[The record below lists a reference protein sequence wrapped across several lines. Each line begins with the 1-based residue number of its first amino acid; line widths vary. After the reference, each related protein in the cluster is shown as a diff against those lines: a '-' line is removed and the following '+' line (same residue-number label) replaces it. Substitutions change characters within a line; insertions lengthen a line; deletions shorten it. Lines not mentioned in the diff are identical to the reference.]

1 MNPNSKVRRRRMLA
15 SHFKNNTL
23 LCGRV
28 FCLPVCNNNT
38 LCTPKYPGI
47 VIMILFLYI

>member
-1 MNPNSKVRRRRMLA
+1 MSPSSEVSHGRMLA

-28 FCLPVCNNNT
+28 FLPPGSVIIILYT
-38 LCTPKYPGI
+38 LLSTL
-47 VIMILFLYI
+47 VL